1 MIKRFLLALTL
12 FTGLTLPV
20 QAAITRGVGPA
31 NGDNVG
37 VSTTSTASLVGTTI
51 GRMIVIVIGYS
62 DFGSPTINS
71 VTISGEADATLIAA
85 FNMAANGDNFR
96 IYYLANN
103 TAGGTKTINV
113 NWSAIPLSTMIA
125 MEYAGQNPTTQP
137 DATTTAV
144 NGTGPT
150 SGDPTISITT
160 AAAGDLI
167 ITACSTNI
175 GKPTMPSGYSDLNL
189 SNPGYYANAADNVAV
204 GAAGSKTL
212 VWGDVINSEWG
223 VTAVAFKAAVVGGAT
238 VRHKVVGGD

>member
-1 MIKRFLLALTL
+1 MIKRFLLVLALL
-12 FTGLTLPV
+12 TGLALPV

-31 NGDNVG
+31 NGDNIG

-62 DFGSPTINS
+62 DFGSPSINS
-71 VTISGEADATLIAA
+71 VTISGEADATLVAG
-85 FNMAANGDNFR
+85 FNMSANGDNFR

-113 NWSAIPLSTMIA
+113 NWSATPLSTMIA
-125 MEYAGQNPTTQP
+125 QEYAGQDITTQP

-144 NGTGPT
+144 NGTGPS
-150 SGDPTISITT
+150 SGDPTISIIT
-160 AAAGDLI
+160 ATAGDLI

-204 GAAGSKTL
+204 GGVGTKTL
-212 VWGDVINSEWG
+212 IWADATNSEWG
-223 VTAVAFKAAVVGGAT
+223 VTAVAFKAASIGSTT